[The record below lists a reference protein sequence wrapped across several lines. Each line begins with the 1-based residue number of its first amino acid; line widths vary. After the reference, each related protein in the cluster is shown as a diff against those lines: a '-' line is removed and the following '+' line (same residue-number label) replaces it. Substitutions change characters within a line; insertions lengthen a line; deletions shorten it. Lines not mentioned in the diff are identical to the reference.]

1 MAPKQDNRWD
11 EWAAGKNPD
20 EVKKEK
26 TRIMKNIL
34 VISTGFLFNFTA
46 FQVRFFFKNLTTQEN
61 TTCADNR
68 FHGNFF
74 IKILHYD
81 RCRV

>member
-1 MAPKQDNRWD
+1 MAPKPDNRWD

-46 FQVRFFFKNLTTQEN
+46 FQVRSFFLKLNYT
-61 TTCADNR
+61 R
-68 FHGNFF
+68 
-74 IKILHYD
+74 KHYM
-81 RCRV
+81 CRQQIPW

>member
-1 MAPKQDNRWD
+1 MAPKEVNRWD

-46 FQVRFFFKNLTTQEN
+46 FQVRFFSKT
-61 TTCADNR
+61 
-68 FHGNFF
+68 
-74 IKILHYD
+74 
-81 RCRV
+81 